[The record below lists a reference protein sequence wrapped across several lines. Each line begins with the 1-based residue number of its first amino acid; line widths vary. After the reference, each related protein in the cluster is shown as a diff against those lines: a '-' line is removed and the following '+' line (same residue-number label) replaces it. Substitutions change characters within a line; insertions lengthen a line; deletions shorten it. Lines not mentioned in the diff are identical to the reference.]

1 MKPAFAHSL
10 IVLAALLLA
19 ACGSDAPP
27 PEPREQDR
35 ALQRAIQAPQDKA
48 RAVEDEVLK
57 AKQEQDARIEEQG
70 GGA

>member
-1 MKPAFAHSL
+1 MKPAFVRSL
-10 IVLAALLLA
+10 AALGALLLA
-19 ACGSDAPP
+19 ACGSDTPP

-35 ALQRAIQAPQDKA
+35 ALERAIQAPQDKA

-57 AKQEQDARIEEQG
+57 ARQEQDARVEEQG